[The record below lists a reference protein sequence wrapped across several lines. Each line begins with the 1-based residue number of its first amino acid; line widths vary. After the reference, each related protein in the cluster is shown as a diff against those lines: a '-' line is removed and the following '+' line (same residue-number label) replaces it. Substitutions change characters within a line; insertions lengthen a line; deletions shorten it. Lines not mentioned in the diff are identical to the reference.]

1 MTLSLIRRD
10 DRGIALPVALF
21 ALVVIG
27 TLIAGVFFTARLE
40 MRGGES
46 AMSAIRASEAA
57 QAGLQVGV
65 PNTVTIGAAL
75 ADGGSVTGTQTQIGT
90 SASYYTYTVTRL
102 NYYLFLVR
110 SLGEYR
116 VNGVTIAKRTM
127 AQLVKRYKPEVIV
140 NAGATVVGTPSVKG
154 SVIVDGNDHVPP
166 GWTGCTAGAAVPGI
180 RTNASDTTQVQ
191 KASNIVTATGT
202 PEIVG
207 NDTSVTNMSS
217 VLDTLF
223 YQLAGQANVVLNVAD
238 GATISGNP
246 NPAGTGTCVK
256 TDSLNWGDPGRGSP
270 ANACENYFPIVYINP
285 AMTSATNHGSV
296 KLHMVGQGVLLING
310 DMEVNAGSNFTGL
323 ILIRGDFGKANGN
336 TTITGG
342 VISQNADL
350 DATGAAM
357 TGNLTLNYSKCAV
370 TTALNNL
377 AVSAPTQYR
386 GFMQF

>member
-1 MTLSLIRRD
+1 MTPSSLHRD
-10 DRGIALPVALF
+10 RRGIALPVALF

-27 TLIAGVFFTARLE
+27 TLVAGVFFTARLE
-40 MRGGES
+40 MRGGDS
-46 AMSAIRASEAA
+46 AMASIRATEAA
-57 QAGLQVGV
+57 QAGLQVAV

-75 ADGGSVTGTQTQIGT
+75 ADGQSITGTSTQIGS

-110 SLGEYR
+110 SQGEYWA
-116 VNGVTIAKRTM
+116 NGTLIAKRTM
-127 AQLVKRYKPEVIV
+127 AQLVKRYKPEVNV
-140 NAGATVVGTPSVKG
+140 NAGATVVGTPTVKG
-154 SVIVDGNDHVPP
+154 SVVIDGNDHVPT
-166 GWTGCTAGAAVPGI
+166 GWTGCTAGPAVPGI

-191 KASNIVTATGT
+191 KASNIVTGAGV

-223 YQLAGQANVVLNVAD
+223 YQLASQANVTLNVAD

-246 NPAGTGTCVK
+246 NPSGTGTCVK
-256 TDSLNWGDPGRGSP
+256 TDSLNWGDPGRATP
-270 ANACENYFPIVYINP
+270 ANACENYFPIVYIAP
-285 AMTSATNHGSV
+285 AMTGGLHGSV

-310 DMEVNAGSNFTGL
+310 DMEVNAGSNYAGL
-323 ILIRGDFGKANGN
+323 ILIRGEFGKANGN

-350 DATGAAM
+350 DATGAGLI
-357 TGNLTLNYSKCAV
+357 GNLTLNYSKCAV
-370 TTALNNL
+370 NTALNNL